1 MVQEGGV
8 GVLVVQ
14 LATFM
19 PASSSEESLW
29 PCQPTPPSRVAT
41 SAGNSSSIPALA
53 SVAILVRFTLVV
65 ENSAYGGRAVMK
77 SVEQG
82 RGKWAQ

>member
-8 GVLVVQ
+8 GILVVQ

-19 PASSSEESLW
+19 PASSSVESLW
-29 PCQPTPPSRVAT
+29 PRLPTPPFRVAT
-41 SAGNSSSIPALA
+41 SAGHSSSIPALA
-53 SVAILVRFTLVV
+53 SAAILIRFTLVV
-65 ENSAYGGRAVMK
+65 ENSAYGGWAVMK